1 MMEGEWER
9 GEERIGGD
17 RRGGH
22 VCYQYNRWYLIAITS
37 FYLIGLYFNWCNH
50 TRHQLILESTS
61 ATLNHKKIIYV
72 YIGYHSKLKII
83 FNIFTYLDSDRTS
96 ERGYD
101 ILLQQYIVT
110 WEEANKNRMFLPS
123 RGTSGNGE
131 YGVCEDKN
139 EVIISSNLLMNL
151 NTMFSRSFCS
161 HVMFSCGKWE

>member
-1 MMEGEWER
+1 MQS
-9 GEERIGGD
+9 
-17 RRGGH
+17 
-22 VCYQYNRWYLIAITS
+22 YTTS
-37 FYLIGLYFNWCNH
+37 VIYF
-50 TRHQLILESTS
+50 R
-61 ATLNHKKIIYV
+61 
-72 YIGYHSKLKII
+72 YHLKFKII
-83 FNIFTYLDSDRTS
+83 FNIFTYLHSDRTS

-139 EVIISSNLLMNL
+139 EVIISSNILMNL

-161 HVMFSCGKWE
+161 HVMFSCGKWEQNNLRHTWIVSTEFDIDILTMCLSYFSVHFFITSI

>member
-1 MMEGEWER
+1 M
-9 GEERIGGD
+9 
-17 RRGGH
+17 
-22 VCYQYNRWYLIAITS
+22 
-37 FYLIGLYFNWCNH
+37 
-50 TRHQLILESTS
+50 
-61 ATLNHKKIIYV
+61 
-72 YIGYHSKLKII
+72 YIRYHSKVKII

-151 NTMFSRSFCS
+151 NTLFVRERCNLVGKGKKRNQFCL
-161 HVMFSCGKWE
+161 VLLVRI